1 MADSRCSCGQGSLTS
16 GSRETV
22 CISTMRVLDSCRD
35 RDCFEDS
42 RVYLT
47 PFGQEIIDR
56 TATVRTVDAK
66 IVATSISVDEVPFN
80 CGFYQIT
87 ARFYIRLK
95 FEACMAPAR
104 PQEFCGLAILE
115 KNVVLYGGEGSV
127 HIFRSD
133 AGSGFCSTPVCADGC
148 NSLPTAVIETVDPIV
163 LSTRI
168 AADCGACGNSF
179 GCGCGN
185 DACGR
190 AFNCACG
197 CGCEGSTLPLEVT
210 GLFPEGFSDGGANR
224 LQVCIGMFSVIR
236 LERPAQYLVSASEYS
251 VPDKEC
257 SPATNEEDP
266 CGLFRAM
273 AFPVNEFYPP
283 SLKEGQGKGGCCR

>member
-1 MADSRCSCGQGSLTS
+1 MAESRCSCGQGGLTS

-35 RDCFEDS
+35 RDCYEDI

-56 TATVRTVDAK
+56 TTTVRTTDAK
-66 IVATSISVDEVPFN
+66 IVASSIGVDEVPFN

-115 KNVVLYGGEGSV
+115 KSVVLYGGMGGV

-133 AGSGFCSTPVCADGC
+133 SGRGGFCSEPEVAEGRVAV
-148 NSLPTAVIETVDPIV
+148 PTAVIETVEPIV
-163 LSTRI
+163 LQTRI
-168 AADCGACGNSF
+168 TPECHTCAPAHDC
-179 GCGCGN
+179 GCGCG
-185 DACGR
+185 CG
-190 AFNCACG
+190 CACD
-197 CGCEGSTLPLEVT
+197 CGALPLEVS
-210 GLFPEGFSDGGANR
+210 GLFPEGFAEGGCNR
-224 LQVCIGMFSVIR
+224 IKLCIGMFSVIR
-236 LERPAQYLVSASEYS
+236 LERPAQYLVSAAEYS

-257 SPATNEEDP
+257 TPATNEGAP
-266 CGLFRAM
+266 CGIFRTM

-283 SLKEGQGKGGCCR
+283 ALKEGNTHGKGGCCH

>member
-16 GSRETV
+16 GSRENV

-35 RDCFEDS
+35 RDCFKDS

-56 TATVRTVDAK
+56 TSTVRTVDAK
-66 IVATSISVDEVPFN
+66 IVATAISVDAVPFN
-80 CGFYQIT
+80 GGFYQIT

-133 AGSGFCSTPVCADGC
+133 AGSGFCAAPVCADGC
-148 NSLPTAVIETVDPIV
+148 NSLPTAVIETVDPII

-168 AADCGACGNSF
+168 VADCGACGCGND
-179 GCGCGN
+179 GCGCHN
-185 DACGR
+185 T
-190 AFNCACG
+190 CG
-197 CGCEGSTLPLEVT
+197 CGCDGSALPLEVT
-210 GLFPEGFSDGGANR
+210 GHFPEGFAEGGCNR
-224 LQVCIGMFSVIR
+224 MLVSIGMFSVIR
-236 LERPAQYLVSASEYS
+236 LERPAQYLVNATDYS

-257 SPATNEEDP
+257 APATNEDDP

-273 AFPVNEFYPP
+273 AFPVGEFYPP
-283 SLKEGQGKGGCCR
+283 SLKEGKGGCRG

>member
-16 GSRETV
+16 GTRETV

-35 RDCFEDS
+35 RDCFEDI

-133 AGSGFCSTPVCADGC
+133 AGGGFCATPVCTDGC
-148 NSLPTAVIETVDPIV
+148 NSHPTAVIETVDPIV
-163 LSTRI
+163 LATRI
-168 AADCGACGNSF
+168 VSDCNACNTCNTCNNCGCSG
-179 GCGCGN
+179 GCGCN
-185 DACGR
+185 DG
-190 AFNCACG
+190 CACTCDG
-197 CGCEGSTLPLEVT
+197 TSLPLEVS
-210 GLFPEGFSDGGANR
+210 GLFPEGFSEGGCNR
-224 LQVCIGMFSVIR
+224 IQVSVGMFSVIR
-236 LERPAQYLVSASEYS
+236 LERPAQYLVSATEYS

-257 SPATNEEDP
+257 TPAANEDDP
-266 CGLFRAM
+266 CGIFRAM
-273 AFPVNEFYPP
+273 AFPVSEFYPP
-283 SLKEGQGKGGCCR
+283 SLKEGSGKGCSFR

>member
-1 MADSRCSCGQGSLTS
+1 MTESRCSCGQGSLTS

-35 RDCFEDS
+35 RDCFEDI

-56 TATVRTVDAK
+56 TATVRTTDAK

-133 AGSGFCSTPVCADGC
+133 AGSGFCSTPVCADGSD
-148 NSLPTAVIETVDPIV
+148 SLPTAVIETVEPIV
-163 LSTRI
+163 LATRI
-168 AADCGACGNSF
+168 VPECGGCGSCGCNTNCGCGDTC
-179 GCGCGN
+179 GCGCG
-185 DACGR
+185 
-190 AFNCACG
+190 CG
-197 CGCEGSTLPLEVT
+197 CDGSALPLEVA
-210 GLFPEGFSDGGANR
+210 GLFPEGFSEGKCNR
-224 LQVCIGMFSVIR
+224 IQVSVGMFSVIR
-236 LERPAQYLVSASEYS
+236 LERPAQYLISATEYS

-257 SPATNEEDP
+257 APATNEDDP
-266 CGLFRAM
+266 CGIFRAM

-283 SLKEGQGKGGCCR
+283 SLKEGNGKGGCCR

>member
-1 MADSRCSCGQGSLTS
+1 MAESRCSCGQGSLTS

-35 RDCFEDS
+35 RDCYEDS

-47 PFGQEIIDR
+47 PYGQEIIDR

-66 IVATSISVDEVPFN
+66 IVASTIGVSEVPFN
-80 CGFYQIT
+80 SGFYQIT
-87 ARFYIRLK
+87 ARFYVRLK

-115 KNVVLYGGEGSV
+115 KNVVLFGGVGGV

-133 AGSGFCSTPVCADGC
+133 AGSGFCSAPVCTDCG
-148 NSLPTAVIETVDPIV
+148 NGNPTAVIETVEPIV
-163 LSTRI
+163 LQTRI
-168 AADCGACGNSF
+168 VPDYNPCAGSSNCANSCH
-179 GCGCGN
+179 GGGSCGC
-185 DACGR
+185 DC
-190 AFNCACG
+190 CACDG
-197 CGCEGSTLPLEVT
+197 NTLPLEVS
-210 GLFPEGFSDGGANR
+210 GLFPEGLSEHGCNR
-224 LQVCIGMFSVIR
+224 ISIAVGMFSVIR
-236 LERPAQYLVSASEYS
+236 LERPAQYLVSATEYS

-257 SPATNEEDP
+257 TPSTDEDDP
-266 CGLFRAM
+266 CGLFRTM

-283 SLKEGQGKGGCCR
+283 ALKENASKGGCRT

>member
-133 AGSGFCSTPVCADGC
+133 AGHGFCSAPVCADGC

-168 AADCGACGNSF
+168 VADCGAQSASC
-179 GCGCGN
+179 GCGCG
-185 DACGR
+185 AE
-190 AFNCACG
+190 AYG
-197 CGCEGSTLPLEVT
+197 CGCACSCGCDAAMPLEVT
-210 GLFPEGFSDGGANR
+210 GMFPEGFSDGGCNR
-224 LQVCIGMFSVIR
+224 IQVSIGMFSVIR

-257 SPATNEEDP
+257 SPATNEDDP

-283 SLKEGQGKGGCCR
+283 ALKEGHGKGGCCRQ

>member
-56 TATVRTVDAK
+56 TSTVRTVDAK
-66 IVATSISVDEVPFN
+66 IAATAISVDAVPFN

-115 KNVVLYGGEGSV
+115 KSVVLYGGEGSV

-133 AGSGFCSTPVCADGC
+133 AGSGFCAAPVCADGC
-148 NSLPTAVIETVDPIV
+148 NSLPTAVIETVEPIV
-163 LSTRI
+163 LATRI
-168 AADCGACGNSF
+168 VSDCGTCGS
-179 GCGCGN
+179 
-185 DACGR
+185 
-190 AFNCACG
+190 ACG
-197 CGCEGSTLPLEVT
+197 CGCGTDACGCQNACGCACDGAALPLEVS
-210 GLFPEGFSDGGANR
+210 GLFPEGFSENGCNR
-224 LQVCIGMFSVIR
+224 IQVSVGMFSVIR
-236 LERPAQYLVSASEYS
+236 LERPAQYLVNATEYS

-257 SPATNEEDP
+257 TPATNEDDP
-266 CGLFRAM
+266 CGIFRAM

-283 SLKEGQGKGGCCR
+283 SLKEGKGGCCR

>member
-1 MADSRCSCGQGSLTS
+1 MAESRCSCGQGSLTS

-35 RDCFEDS
+35 RDCFEDI

-66 IVATSISVDEVPFN
+66 IVATSIGVDEVPFN
-80 CGFYQIT
+80 GGFYQIT

-133 AGSGFCSTPVCADGC
+133 SGNGFCTAPVCADGC

-163 LSTRI
+163 LATRI
-168 AADCGACGNSF
+168 VSDCN
-179 GCGCGN
+179 GCGTCGCIGH
-185 DACGR
+185 CGCNN
-190 AFNCACG
+190 ACACT
-197 CGCEGSTLPLEVT
+197 CGCTCDGNALPLEVA
-210 GLFPEGFSDGGANR
+210 GLFPEGFAEGKGTR
-224 LQVCIGMFSVIR
+224 IQVSVGMFSVIR
-236 LERPAQYLVSASEYS
+236 LERPAQYLVSATEYS

-257 SPATNEEDP
+257 TPATNEDDP
-266 CGLFRAM
+266 CGIFRAL

-283 SLKEGQGKGGCCR
+283 SLKEGKGGNCRS

>member
-56 TATVRTVDAK
+56 TSTVRTVDAK
-66 IVATSISVDEVPFN
+66 IVATSISVDAVPFN

-133 AGSGFCSTPVCADGC
+133 AGSGFCAAPVCADGC

-163 LSTRI
+163 LATRI
-168 AADCGACGNSF
+168 TADCGSCG
-179 GCGCGN
+179 
-185 DACGR
+185 
-190 AFNCACG
+190 
-197 CGCEGSTLPLEVT
+197 
-210 GLFPEGFSDGGANR
+210 
-224 LQVCIGMFSVIR
+224 
-236 LERPAQYLVSASEYS
+236 
-251 VPDKEC
+251 
-257 SPATNEEDP
+257 
-266 CGLFRAM
+266 
-273 AFPVNEFYPP
+273 
-283 SLKEGQGKGGCCR
+283 

>member
-56 TATVRTVDAK
+56 TSTVRTTDAK
-66 IVATSISVDEVPFN
+66 IVATAISVDEVPFN

-87 ARFYIRLK
+87 ARFYIRLR
-95 FEACMAPAR
+95 FEACVAPAH
-104 PQEFCGLAILE
+104 PQDFCGLAVLE

-133 AGSGFCSTPVCADGC
+133 ANSGFCSAPVCADGC
-148 NSLPTAVIETVDPIV
+148 QSLPTAVIETVEPIV
-163 LSTRI
+163 LATRI
-168 AADCGACGNSF
+168 APDCGTSA
-179 GCGCGN
+179 GCGCSCCN
-185 DACGR
+185 P
-190 AFNCACG
+190 CG
-197 CGCEGSTLPLEVT
+197 CGDGCYTTGDGTALPLEVA
-210 GLFPEGFSDGGANR
+210 GLFPEGFGEGGTNR
-224 LQVCIGMFSVIR
+224 ISVSIGMFSVIR
-236 LERPAQYLVSASEYS
+236 LERPAQYLISAQEYS

-257 SPATNEEDP
+257 APAQNEDDP
-266 CGLFRAM
+266 CSLFRTM
-273 AFPVNEFYPP
+273 AFPVGEFYPP
-283 SLKEGQGKGGCCR
+283 SLKEGNTHGKGGCSH

>member
-1 MADSRCSCGQGSLTS
+1 
-16 GSRETV
+16 
-22 CISTMRVLDSCRD
+22 
-35 RDCFEDS
+35 
-42 RVYLT
+42 
-47 PFGQEIIDR
+47 
-56 TATVRTVDAK
+56 
-66 IVATSISVDEVPFN
+66 
-80 CGFYQIT
+80 
-87 ARFYIRLK
+87 
-95 FEACMAPAR
+95 MAPAR